1 MKVYTPPPPPHPP
14 SLFAIHHL
22 GLLNL
27 QAILIRQ
34 FCNILGFTMAA
45 VLHTL
50 LLLQHLGLSRLAAHW
65 GSLSPCLQHTVIQS
79 VHNTLGVLFT
89 SNTPWFSYITTPWFI
104 QTCSTLGFL
113 LVCNTLWFNRFT
125 IHRFIR
131 NTSWFFHPTTDHG
144 SLLCS
149 YSAVHS
155 FCNIL
160 WFTQFTLLVH
170 PICKTQR
177 FTMHLSAFRFA
188 RHSGSLQWNTLSP
201 TLKYNWLGCLTAQ
214 WTTGWVVSQHSG
226 QLVGLSHS
234 TVDWLGSYS
243 TVDNWLG
250 CLTAQWTLLDA
261 WWHSEYSASHSMQWL
276 LAYWPFTPA
285 EAG

>member
-1 MKVYTPPPPPHPP
+1 MNCCTSGVPFCCKNKVFLSAVKTISCTDVVSMLSDTHGFTRTLVIHLDLPSLQQYTWVHESLHSPPTPP

-125 IHRFIR
+125 IHLGFSSFA
-131 NTSWFFHPTTDHG
+131 THLG
-144 SLLCS
+144 SFTLQQIMVLS
-149 YSAVHS
+149 SAV
-155 FCNIL
+155 
-160 WFTQFTLLVH
+160 TAQFTLFAIYFGLLSSHCWFTPYAKHSGLQCTSVPSGLQGILVH
-170 PICKTQR
+170 
-177 FTMHLSAFRFA
+177 F
-188 RHSGSLQWNTLSP
+188 
-201 TLKYNWLGCLTAQ
+201 
-214 WTTGWVVSQHSG
+214 
-226 QLVGLSHS
+226 
-234 TVDWLGSYS
+234 
-243 TVDNWLG
+243 
-250 CLTAQWTLLDA
+250 
-261 WWHSEYSASHSMQWL
+261 SETRCHPL
-276 LAYWPFTPA
+276 
-285 EAG
+285 